1 MAINDIKTIKEIL
14 EIIKHKV
21 GMVEMRQATQ
31 SSQISVMK
39 DQQSVINEKLDE
51 MKETQED
58 HTKRLEALAVDS
70 EQLLMDIKGIRD
82 KEGMAHSRNKREID
96 EIKNHLDL
104 PLMADIPEV

>member
-1 MAINDIKTIKEIL
+1 MAINDIKTIKELL

-21 GMVEMRQATQ
+21 GMVEMRQTTQ

-70 EQLLMDIKGIRD
+70 EQLLM
-82 KEGMAHSRNKREID
+82 ID
-96 EIKNHLDL
+96 EIKRHVGL
-104 PLMADIPEV
+104 PLMADVPEV

>member
-1 MAINDIKTIKEIL
+1 MAINDIKTIKELL

-21 GMVEMRQATQ
+21 GMVEMRQTTQ
-31 SSQISVMK
+31 SSHISVMK

-96 EIKNHLDL
+96 EIKRHVGL
-104 PLMADIPEV
+104 PLMADVPEV